1 MVMDGYNFLRV
12 IINILWIDIYFMR
25 ALLDLV

>member
-1 MVMDGYNFLRV
+1 MVMDGYKFLRV
-12 IINILWIDIYFMR
+12 IINILRIDIYLMR

>member
-1 MVMDGYNFLRV
+1 MVMDGYKFLRV
-12 IINILWIDIYFMR
+12 IINILRIDIYFMR